1 MVELKDDQ
9 QLETENQLPFHP
21 CLMLMAQAL
30 IPCWNWIF
38 ESSQAEGSYV
48 GDLTYL
54 YSVLYPKEGEGI
66 CSSFNWSILDRRRR
80 NDSRAVTQPPIVN
93 DSVQFSSVAQSCL
106 TLCDPMNR
114 STPGLPVHPS
124 KSRLSYLKTSL
135 SVDYDQHSPIPVL
148 LEMDV
153 SLCLQI
159 LSSCICS

>member
-21 CLMLMAQAL
+21 WLMLMAQAL

-66 CSSFNWSILDRRRR
+66 CSSSN
-80 NDSRAVTQPPIVN
+80 
-93 DSVQFSSVAQSCL
+93 
-106 TLCDPMNR
+106 
-114 STPGLPVHPS
+114 
-124 KSRLSYLKTSL
+124 
-135 SVDYDQHSPIPVL
+135 
-148 LEMDV
+148 
-153 SLCLQI
+153 
-159 LSSCICS
+159 